1 MNNQVQEFRN
11 GSLTL
16 PVKEVNGDIYID
28 AEKAPIGNLERR
40 RFNR

>member
-1 MNNQVQEFRN
+1 MELQEFTN
-11 GSLTL
+11 GSIKL

-28 AEKAPIGNLERR
+28 AEKASIGNLERR